1 MRYFQALLGLALL
14 CLGSTAAAE
23 LYKWVDKDGVVRY
36 GDRIP
41 PEYAKQQREVLNK
54 QGDTIK
60 VLEHEKTAEERA
72 EDARQAE
79 LQRQEQEQARR
90 DMILLDMYGSEA
102 DLVKARDEQL
112 SHMDGNI
119 RIREISLQSAEKD
132 YAARKQR
139 ADQLAQAG
147 KPVPEDLQ
155 RQLRQLENSIASSRE
170 ALAKQQA
177 ERQALAARFERDILR
192 WRELRAGGVPA
203 PAGSAANQGAN
214 PGVGK

>member
-1 MRYFQALLGLALL
+1 MRHVQTALGILLL
-14 CLGSTAAAE
+14 CLGSTVAAE

-54 QGDTIK
+54 EGDTIK
-60 VLEHEKTAEERA
+60 VLEHEKTAQERA
-72 EDARQAE
+72 EEARQAE
-79 LQRQEQEQARR
+79 LQRQAQEQAKR

-102 DLVKARDEQL
+102 DLLKARDEQL

-119 RIREISLQSAEKD
+119 RIREISLQSAERD
-132 YAARKQR
+132 YTDRKQR
-139 ADQLAQAG
+139 ADQLAQQG

-155 RQLRQLENSIASSRE
+155 RQLQQLENSIASSKQ

-177 ERQALAARFERDILR
+177 ERQALASRFERDILR
-192 WRELRAGGVPA
+192 WRELRAGVLPA

>member
-1 MRYFQALLGLALL
+1 MRHIQTTLGILLL
-14 CLGSTAAAE
+14 CLASTASAE

-54 QGDTIK
+54 EGDTVK

-72 EDARQAE
+72 EDARKAE
-79 LQRQEQEQARR
+79 LQRQEEEQARR
-90 DMILLDMYGSEA
+90 DLILLDMYGSEA
-102 DLVKARDEQL
+102 DLVNARDEQL
-112 SHMDGNI
+112 SHLDGNI

-139 ADQLAQAG
+139 ADQLAQQG
-147 KPVPEDLQ
+147 KPVPEDMQ
-155 RQLRQLENSIASSRE
+155 RQLLQIEKSIASSQQ

-192 WRELRAGGVPA
+192 WRELRAGVLPA

>member
-1 MRYFQALLGLALL
+1 MRYIQALFGLALL

-23 LYKWVDKDGVVRY
+23 LYKWVDKDGVVHY

-54 QGDTIK
+54 EGDTVK
-60 VLEHEKTAEERA
+60 VLEHEKTAEESA

-79 LQRQEQEQARR
+79 LRRQAEEQARR

-112 SHMDGNI
+112 GHLDGNI
-119 RIREISLQSAEKD
+119 RIREISLQNAEKD

-147 KPVPEDLQ
+147 KPVPPEMQ
-155 RQLRQLENSIASSRE
+155 RQLQSLEASIASNRQ
-170 ALAKQQA
+170 ALDKQKG

>member
-1 MRYFQALLGLALL
+1 MRHIQTTLGILLL
-14 CLGSTAAAE
+14 CLASTASAE

-54 QGDTIK
+54 EGDTVK

-72 EDARQAE
+72 EDARKAE
-79 LQRQEQEQARR
+79 LQRQEEEQARR
-90 DMILLDMYGSEA
+90 DLILLDMYGSEA
-102 DLVKARDEQL
+102 DLVNARDEQL
-112 SHMDGNI
+112 SHLDGNI

-139 ADQLAQAG
+139 ADQLAQQG
-147 KPVPEDLQ
+147 KPVPEDMQ
-155 RQLRQLENSIASSRE
+155 RQLLQIEKSITSSQQ

-192 WRELRAGGVPA
+192 WRELRAGVLPA

>member
-1 MRYFQALLGLALL
+1 MRHIQTTLAILLL
-14 CLGSTAAAE
+14 CLGGTAAAE

-54 QGDTIK
+54 EGDTIK

-72 EDARQAE
+72 DDARQTE
-79 LQRQEQEQARR
+79 LQRQQAEQAKR
-90 DMILLDMYGSEA
+90 DLILLDMYGSEA

-112 SHMDGNI
+112 GHLDGNI
-119 RIREISLQSAEKD
+119 RIREISLQNAEKD

-139 ADQLAQAG
+139 ADQLSQQG
-147 KPVPEDLQ
+147 KPVPEDMQ
-155 RQLRQLENSIASSRE
+155 RQLLQLEHSISSSKQ
-170 ALAKQQA
+170 ALTKQQQ
-177 ERQALAARFERDILR
+177 ERQALASRFERDILR
-192 WRELRAGGVPA
+192 WRELRAGGMPA